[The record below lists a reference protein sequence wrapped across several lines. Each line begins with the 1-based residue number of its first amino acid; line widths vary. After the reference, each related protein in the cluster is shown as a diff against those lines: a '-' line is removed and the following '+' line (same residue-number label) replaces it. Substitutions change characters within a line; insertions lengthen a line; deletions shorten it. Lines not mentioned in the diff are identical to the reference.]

1 MAHFDCGWTCG
12 CAGKTARSLENKCHT
27 WALLRWWFTTKRRY
41 IMCMHLYTY
50 IYLPLP
56 LAWVRLEN
64 QRPVTCY
71 VTVTLMTFDM
81 QSNGRR
87 IEVESY
93 SCKHGVSNSFPA
105 GTRTPDPQR
114 PQVAQPAAVLAIV
127 PCVHFAD
134 HAALFIDPR
143 TASAVF
149 IASSD
154 RQLSHRRMHSVR
166 QSRRTGTTQAWQI
179 LPTEWMNEWRH
190 HNADR
195 CRRLTWSWKEPIM
208 ET

>member
-1 MAHFDCGWTCG
+1 
-12 CAGKTARSLENKCHT
+12 
-27 WALLRWWFTTKRRY
+27 
-41 IMCMHLYTY
+41 MCMHLYTY

-134 HAALFIDPR
+134 HAASFIDPR

-149 IASSD
+149 IDSSD

-166 QSRRTGTTQAWQI
+166 QSRRTGTSQAWQI
-179 LPTEWMNEWRH
+179 LPTEWINEWMTLSQ
-190 HNADR
+190 
-195 CRRLTWSWKEPIM
+195 RRQVQTTYMKLERAYHGNVDWRTQNTVISLASK
-208 ET
+208 